1 MRKEPIY
8 YIHFGGAMKFQVNI
22 NKISLSPNSE
32 IDFISN
38 VDIEYSLTQL
48 KSQLQNSRNSSFL
61 VSGYRGSGKTT
72 LIKKLISSYDDNKCV
87 FVELNFTKYE
97 KLSIVLRKLIRELYL
112 SIEKANKFDDI
123 EDEKLVEQIKLLY
136 DHTFFEISTFSNL
149 TKLREHSLEISTTF
163 KLKEF
168 IKSLVP
174 SVTVFL
180 AGLNLE
186 FNLLPF
192 ITRNL
197 DWILFIASII
207 WLLISSTTFS
217 KKFKNNNSKIEE
229 DTRKSL
235 YDDEIAEYHLKS
247 VLQSL
252 NDKNFKVIF
261 VFDELDKIEDSDDM
275 LNLISDLKPLLLSN
289 LASFIVISGQKMY
302 YKLQSSNL
310 LDDSLLS
317 SIFSKNIH
325 VPLVDENDLDKFFD
339 EILVDKTML
348 NEKMVRTYK
357 KSAILNSNGTLRRF
371 INRLLQDVTWIKDKA
386 FIEIEDSNATKYET
400 DSKILSVLNSTVE
413 RQIDINDYDVGIR
426 DFLIYQLYIW
436 IKKMKMKGN
445 FDFTISEI
453 FNFDNDYSDD
463 YHMWY
468 EVELSELC
476 NMFVSKLVSEKL
488 LEEKTTEDERYFR
501 WVSTAD
507 VSMSSLINE
516 YSNSKYQYLR
526 EFVEIE
532 ELSRELLNDLNI
544 QIGIRDNPLKRTI
557 EVLVNNSI
565 VSKRWMNDEY
575 MDYINLNNK
584 IRHGEKI
591 TDIDMNRI
599 SVSKSKSIHMKM
611 ELIEGYSTYVLSK
624 VLSSRNYE
632 VVRNQ
637 RLSNRESLFEFDII
651 AKHNEKADIIFEIKY
666 WRVLRTTEIIRI
678 YEKLVSRVKDYNQIT
693 NKANNLV
700 LLIYSSEVNER
711 IIAKMN
717 ERNKNLM
724 LNDMSM
730 KTRVLIV
737 SRNGK
742 VFDSKRI
749 IEFIES
755 YEAQ

>member
-1 MRKEPIY
+1 MN
-8 YIHFGGAMKFQVNI
+8 FQVNI

-32 IDFISN
+32 FDIISN
-38 VDIEYSLTQL
+38 ADNECSLTQL
-48 KSQLQNSRNSSFL
+48 KNQLQNCRNSSIL

-72 LIKKLISSYDDNKCV
+72 LIKKLINSYDDNKCV

-123 EDEKLVEQIKLLY
+123 GDEKLVEQIKLLY

-174 SVTVFL
+174 FVTVVL
-180 AGLNLE
+180 SGLNLG

-197 DWILFIASII
+197 DWILFIASTI

-252 NDKNFKVIF
+252 NNEKFKVIF
-261 VFDELDKIEDSDDM
+261 VFDELDKIENSKDM
-275 LNLISDLKPLLLSN
+275 FNVISDLKPLLLSN

-325 VPLVDENDLDKFFD
+325 VPLVDENDLDKLFD
-339 EILVDKTML
+339 EILVDKNML
-348 NEKMVRTYK
+348 DEKMVRTYK
-357 KSAILNSNGTLRRF
+357 RSAILNSNGTLRRF
-371 INRLLQDVTWIKDKA
+371 INRLLQDVTWLDDKA
-386 FIEIEDSNATKYET
+386 YIEVEESNATKYET

-445 FDFTISEI
+445 VYFTISEI
-453 FNFDNDYSDD
+453 FNFNIDYSDD
-463 YHMWY
+463 YHNWY
-468 EVELSELC
+468 EVELNELC
-476 NMFVSKLVSEKL
+476 NVLVSKLVSEEL
-488 LEEKTTEDERYFR
+488 LEEKNVEDKRYFR
-501 WVSTAD
+501 WVSTVD
-507 VSMSSLINE
+507 VSMSSLINN
-516 YSNSKYQYLR
+516 YSNSKYQYISDFIELE
-526 EFVEIE
+526 EF
-532 ELSRELLNDLNI
+532 SREMLTDLNI
-544 QIGIRDNPLKRTI
+544 ENGMRIKSLRNIING
-557 EVLVNNSI
+557 LVKNNV
-565 VSKRWMNDEY
+565 VSNKWLQDEY
-575 MDYINLNNK
+575 MSYINLSNR

-591 TDIDMNRI
+591 SDIDMNKI
-599 SVSKSKSIHMKM
+599 TESKSNALHMKA
-611 ELIEGYSTYVLSK
+611 ELIEGYSNYVISKCLSP
-624 VLSSRNYE
+624 RNYE
-632 VVRNQ
+632 VLQNQ
-637 RLSNRESLFEFDII
+637 RLSDNEKMYEIDVL
-651 AKHNEKADIIFEIKY
+651 AKHNEKEDILFEVKY
-666 WRVLRTTEIIRI
+666 WRSPRTSNVNRTLNKLYSRI
-678 YEKLVSRVKDYNQIT
+678 KEYNQIT
-693 NKANNLV
+693 DKSNKII
-700 LLIYSSEVNER
+700 LLIYSSEVDER
-711 IIAKMN
+711 MIAK
-717 ERNKNLM
+717 
-724 LNDMSM
+724 LNDTIKNFMFNDMNM
-730 KTRVLIV
+730 KVRVLIV
-737 SRNGK
+737 SRNGR

-749 IEFIES
+749 IDFIEMF
-755 YEAQ
+755 EAE